1 MPEYRFDEIAILRNE
16 KRTPVPEDKY
26 TYVGL
31 EHLDSGKLEVTR
43 WGSEVD
49 IKGEKLVMHKG
60 DILFGRRN
68 TYLKRAAIAPHD
80 GLFSAH
86 GMIFRPNKKVISERL
101 FPFFIASDYFMD
113 AAIRISVGSL
123 SPTVNWKTL
132 RELKFK
138 LPPLEQQ
145 NELADLMQAAND
157 TKVAY
162 EQMLLQID
170 ELVKSQFIEMFG
182 DPAENP
188 KGFEKHPLMNLATKI
203 TDGVHKKPVYTD
215 KGKPFI
221 SVTNIN
227 KGVIDFTD
235 CKFVSEE
242 AYQAMIK
249 TTFPEKGDVL
259 YTKVGATY
267 GIPAYV
273 DTDQPFGLYVSVCLI
288 KPKHDMIDA
297 RFLTESMRMEYVK
310 KQADDRIKG
319 IGVPDLHLQEIKAFE
334 ILCPPRKMQERFVSL
349 VEQSDKSKLSYHIRK
364 NT

>member
-86 GMIFRPNKKVISERL
+86 GMIFRPNTKVISERL

-162 EQMLLQID
+162 EQILLQID
-170 ELVKSQFIEMFG
+170 ELVKSQFIEVIQ
-182 DPAENP
+182 
-188 KGFEKHPLMNLATKI
+188 PLLDT
-203 TDGVHKKPVYTD
+203 
-215 KGKPFI
+215 GKTIPLGELVDSDRPI
-221 SVTNIN
+221 
-227 KGVIDFTD
+227 
-235 CKFVSEE
+235 
-242 AYQAMIK
+242 
-249 TTFPEKGDVL
+249 
-259 YTKVGATY
+259 TY
-267 GIPAYV
+267 GILKPGTSFPGGVPVIKVKDMKDGLIDQTDLLLTSPEIDNNYKLSRLRAGDLLV
-273 DTDQPFGLYVSVCLI
+273 SIRGSVGRMAEVPENLENANITQDTARLTIKKEYNKVFVRGVLESEPLQRDMENNIRGVAVKGINIGYLRELGIPVCERHKQDELAALYV
-288 KPKHDMIDA
+288 
-297 RFLTESMRMEYVK
+297 
-310 KQADDRIKG
+310 
-319 IGVPDLHLQEIKAFE
+319 
-334 ILCPPRKMQERFVSL
+334 
-349 VEQSDKSKLSYHIRK
+349 QSDKSKHSYHIRK

>member
-86 GMIFRPNKKVISERL
+86 GMIFRPNTKVISERL

-162 EQMLLQID
+162 EQILLQID
-170 ELVKSQFIEMFG
+170 ELVKSQFIEMSERA
-182 DPAENP
+182 D
-188 KGFEKHPLMNLATKI
+188 
-203 TDGVHKKPVYTD
+203 
-215 KGKPFI
+215 GKPTRMGDIATYINGAAFKPKDWSTSGKPIIRIQNLNDPLADYNYYAGTMDEKYLVHPGEVLI
-221 SVTNIN
+221 SWATHLEAYIWH
-227 KGVIDFTD
+227 G
-235 CKFVSEE
+235 EE
-242 AYQAMIK
+242 AWLNQHIFRTVFDKMEVNKTFFLYAANVALKEAFKKAHGFKQTMEHIK
-249 TTFPEKGDVL
+249 RGDFEDAIVYL
-259 YTKVGATY
+259 
-267 GIPAYV
+267 PDE
-273 DTDQPFGLYVSVCLI
+273 DT
-288 KPKHDMIDA
+288 
-297 RFLTESMRMEYVK
+297 
-310 KQADDRIKG
+310 
-319 IGVPDLHLQEIKAFE
+319 
-334 ILCPPRKMQERFVSL
+334 QERFAAFA
-349 VEQSDKSKLSYHIRK
+349 EQSDKSKFVCSNRNLSRCLRVYSEASISR
-364 NT
+364 